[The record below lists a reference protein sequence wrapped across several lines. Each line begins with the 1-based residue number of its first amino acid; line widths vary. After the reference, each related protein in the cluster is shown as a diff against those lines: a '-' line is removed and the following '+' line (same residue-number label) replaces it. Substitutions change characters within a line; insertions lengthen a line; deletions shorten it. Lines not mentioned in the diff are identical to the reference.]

1 MADNRALSQGEIDAL
16 LNQIPEEGGNAEVET
31 GAAPPPV
38 STEVA
43 FSRSIKAYDFRRP
56 DKFSKEQ
63 WATLQSMYEAYSR
76 FVGAAFSSR
85 LRTLVTVRLS
95 SIDQGLYEEW
105 QAQVPS
111 ETACYVLSMQPL
123 TGNIVVEF
131 NQDVAADVVDR
142 MLGGNG
148 ILVDRTREMT
158 DVETGLL
165 RSFSGVITQSL
176 QEMWAAVV
184 PVRSQLQD
192 FGMDAGLIQVAS
204 PSDVVLTAF
213 FEVNVG
219 NRLGAMSVCI
229 PYTVLEPI
237 TQQLSAQVWFSSG
250 RPGGSTDEERE
261 VMQALISRSV
271 LDMRVEL
278 GSVELPTSA
287 LVELQEGDTIVLDQ
301 RVGRPMELIVD
312 DRPRFKGL
320 PGTTGKHLALR
331 VTDVVEQDYEFGA
344 STASGLRMPP
354 EELELLKQAAE
365 SENDEAME
373 PESEDAGAA
382 KAADPSE
389 GFGLANPNAA

>member
-1 MADNRALSQGEIDAL
+1 MAENRALSQGEIDAL
-16 LNQIPEEGGNAEVET
+16 LNKIPEEVGESELDT
-31 GAAPPPV
+31 GSAPPPV
-38 STEVA
+38 STEIA

-76 FVGAAFSSR
+76 FVSAAFSSR

-123 TGNIVVEF
+123 LGNIVVEF
-131 NQDVAADVVDR
+131 NQDVASDVVDR

-158 DVETGLL
+158 EVEIGLL

-176 QEMWAAVV
+176 QEMWAAVI
-184 PVRSQLQD
+184 PVNSQLQD

-219 NRLGAMSVCI
+219 SRLGAMSVCI

-250 RPGGSTDEERE
+250 RPQGSTSEERE
-261 VMQALISRSV
+261 VMQALIARSE
-271 LDMRVEL
+271 LDLRVEL
-278 GSVELPTSA
+278 GGADLPMST

-312 DRPRFKGL
+312 DRARFQGL
-320 PGTTGKHLALR
+320 PGTSGRHLALR
-331 VTDVVEQDYEFGA
+331 VTDVVEQGYEVGA
-344 STASGLRMPP
+344 PAVTGLRLPP
-354 EELELLKQAAE
+354 EELELLEQAAAERDE
-365 SENDEAME
+365 STGARTSDAESGESPAEVGVAE
-373 PESEDAGAA
+373 PDAA
-382 KAADPSE
+382 
-389 GFGLANPNAA
+389 

>member
-1 MADNRALSQGEIDAL
+1 MAENRALSQGEIDAL
-16 LNQIPEEGGNAEVET
+16 LNQIPEEAGESEAEAGGV
-31 GAAPPPV
+31 PPV

-76 FVGAAFSSR
+76 FVSAAFSSR
-85 LRTLVTVRLS
+85 LRTLVSVRLS

-123 TGNIVVEF
+123 QGNIVVEF
-131 NQDVAADVVDR
+131 NQDVATDVVDR

-158 DVETGLL
+158 EVETGLL

-250 RPGGSTDEERE
+250 RPQGSTSEERE
-261 VMQALISRSV
+261 VMQALISRSE
-271 LDMRVEL
+271 LEMRVEL
-278 GSVELPTSA
+278 GGVDLPTRE
-287 LVELQEGDTIVLDQ
+287 LMQLQEGDTIVLDA
-301 RVGRPMELIVD
+301 RVGRPLQVIVD
-312 DRPRFKGL
+312 DLARFEGL
-320 PGTTGKHLALR
+320 PGTSGKHLALR
-331 VTDVVEQDYEFGA
+331 VTDVVEPDYEFGA
-344 STASGLRMPP
+344 PALTGLRLPP
-354 EELELLKQAAE
+354 EELELLKQAAVDEGDE
-365 SENDEAME
+365 SAEPVADSVGNNDV
-373 PESEDAGAA
+373 PAGMGV
-382 KAADPSE
+382 ADPD
-389 GFGLANPNAA
+389 AA